1 MNGDKIMDAIG
12 MIDEELIIEAREI
25 RKRRL
30 GAKKV
35 LALVAALII
44 LLIFGIT
51 SFAREY
57 NPNLDEILY
66 TIFPN
71 IAMNL
76 KPVNISDENNGIKM
90 EIVSAKR
97 EGKRAYV
104 YISMQDLEEKRID
117 ETIDLY
123 DSVMFNLP
131 LGFMGNCTKIGYDE
145 KTQTATFLIT
155 IDQNGGLKIPWKK
168 VNFSVGCF
176 LSGRIEPEGFVDEID
191 LTKAEL
197 EPKYETEITGY
208 KKLKNKFEPG
218 TLKGKFYRFTY
229 ERIPRVIQ
237 NILKLNDWYF
247 EYERYDEEIEKYL
260 ATNET
265 FYVSET
271 GAEFVAMGFIDN
283 KLHIKVYYGN
293 RHYSDHIG
301 FLTIYDRNG
310 EEIHATNMK
319 YINNFE
325 EIEPNYF
332 APTETWVDYTFDI
345 SSEEIEGCRLYERY
359 WKYQNYVDGDWE
371 VTFRIP

>member
-1 MNGDKIMDAIG
+1 MNGDKIMEAIG
-12 MIDEELIIEAREI
+12 MIDEELIIEARET

-30 GAKKV
+30 GTKKV

-123 DSVMFNLP
+123 DSVMLNLP

-197 EPKYETEITGY
+197 
-208 KKLKNKFEPG
+208 
-218 TLKGKFYRFTY
+218 
-229 ERIPRVIQ
+229 
-237 NILKLNDWYF
+237 
-247 EYERYDEEIEKYL
+247 
-260 ATNET
+260 
-265 FYVSET
+265 
-271 GAEFVAMGFIDN
+271 
-283 KLHIKVYYGN
+283 
-293 RHYSDHIG
+293 
-301 FLTIYDRNG
+301 
-310 EEIHATNMK
+310 
-319 YINNFE
+319 
-325 EIEPNYF
+325 
-332 APTETWVDYTFDI
+332 
-345 SSEEIEGCRLYERY
+345 
-359 WKYQNYVDGDWE
+359 
-371 VTFRIP
+371 

>member
-1 MNGDKIMDAIG
+1 MKRDKFMEAIG
-12 MIDEELIIEAREI
+12 MIEDELIIEARET

-30 GAKKV
+30 ITKKV
-35 LALVAALII
+35 LVLVAALVI
-44 LLIFGIT
+44 LLVFGIT
-51 SFAREY
+51 SFARVF

-66 TIFPN
+66 TIFPD

-76 KPVNISDENNGIKM
+76 KPVSISDEKNGIKM
-90 EIVSAKR
+90 EVISAKSD
-97 EGKRAYV
+97 GKRAYV
-104 YISMQDLEEKRID
+104 YISMQDLEGNRID

-123 DSVMFNLP
+123 DSVMLNLP
-131 LGFMGNCTKIGYDE
+131 YGFMGNCTKIGYDE
-145 KTQTATFLIT
+145 KTKTATFLIT
-155 IDQNGGLKIPWKK
+155 IDQNGGLRIPCRK

-218 TLKGKFYRFTY
+218 SLKGKIYRFTY

-260 ATNET
+260 ASNET

-283 KLHIKVYYGN
+283 KLHIRVYYGN
-293 RHYSDHIG
+293 RHYNDHIG
-301 FLTIYDRNG
+301 FLTIYDKN
-310 EEIHATNMK
+310 ENEIHTSKMK

-332 APTETWVDYTFDI
+332 APTETWVNYSFDI
-345 SSEEIEGCRLYERY
+345 SPEEIEGCRLYERY

>member
-1 MNGDKIMDAIG
+1 MKSDKFMEAIG
-12 MIDEELIIEAREI
+12 MIEDELIIEARET

-30 GAKKV
+30 ITKKV
-35 LALVAALII
+35 FVLVAALVI
-44 LLIFGIT
+44 LLVFGIT
-51 SFAREY
+51 SFARVF

-123 DSVMFNLP
+123 DSVMLNLP

-208 KKLKNKFEPG
+208 KKLKNKF
-218 TLKGKFYRFTY
+218 K
-229 ERIPRVIQ
+229 
-237 NILKLNDWYF
+237 
-247 EYERYDEEIEKYL
+247 
-260 ATNET
+260 
-265 FYVSET
+265 
-271 GAEFVAMGFIDN
+271 
-283 KLHIKVYYGN
+283 
-293 RHYSDHIG
+293 
-301 FLTIYDRNG
+301 
-310 EEIHATNMK
+310 
-319 YINNFE
+319 
-325 EIEPNYF
+325 
-332 APTETWVDYTFDI
+332 
-345 SSEEIEGCRLYERY
+345 
-359 WKYQNYVDGDWE
+359 WE
-371 VTFRIP
+371 V

>member
-1 MNGDKIMDAIG
+1 MNGDKIMDAVG
-12 MIDEELIIEAREI
+12 MIDEKLIIEARES

-30 GAKKV
+30 VTKKV
-35 LALVAALII
+35 FALVAALIVI
-44 LLIFGIT
+44 LIFGIT
-51 SFAREY
+51 SFARVY

-76 KPVNISDENNGIKM
+76 KPVNISDEKNGIKM
-90 EIVSAKR
+90 EVISSKR
-97 EGKRAYV
+97 DGKRAYI
-104 YISMQDLEEKRID
+104 YISMQDLEGNRID

-123 DSVMFNLP
+123 DSVMLDLP
-131 LGFMGNCTKIGYDE
+131 IGFMGNCTKIGYDE

-155 IDQNGGLKIPWKK
+155 IDQNGGLKIPWRK
-168 VNFSVGCF
+168 VSFSVGCF
-176 LSGRIEPEGFVDEID
+176 LSGRIEPKGFVNEID

-197 EPKYETEITGY
+197 EPEYETEITGY
-208 KKLKNKFEPG
+208 KKLKNKFDPG
-218 TLKGKFYRFTY
+218 SLKGKFYRFAY
-229 ERIPRVIQ
+229 RIPRVIQ

-247 EYERYDEEIEKYL
+247 EYERHDEEIEKYL
-260 ATNET
+260 ASNAT

-283 KLHIKVYYGN
+283 KLHIRVYYGN
-293 RHYSDHIG
+293 RHYNDHIG
-301 FLTIYDRNG
+301 FLTIYDKNG
-310 EEIHATNMK
+310 NEIHTSKMK

-345 SSEEIEGCRLYERY
+345 SPEEIEGCRLYERY

-371 VTFRIP
+371 VTFKIP